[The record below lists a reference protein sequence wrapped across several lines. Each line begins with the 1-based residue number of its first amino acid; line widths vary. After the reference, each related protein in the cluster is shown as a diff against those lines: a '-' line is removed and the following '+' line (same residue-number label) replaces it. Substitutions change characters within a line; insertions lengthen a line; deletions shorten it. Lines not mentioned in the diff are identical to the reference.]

1 MVRGVP
7 GALCVVDFTKRWL
20 ALLPSSSDVICL
32 DGFSVSEHIAAIL
45 VKNGRDKEDGPSQ
58 VPRPGTPLRSKSD
71 EPAYPPNR
79 AYKFGE
85 TRFME
90 EPAEDRGGE
99 ADLEGEAGN
108 DVAFDDADEDPSL
121 RPAQGKQQRK
131 QARVEAVLR
140 RCSVLD
146 IELESSSSSI
156 TLLSLNAP
164 LCFKNAREADTSAGY
179 SSLTGGGAG
188 PAMLASIFVTD
199 AAGQV
204 VTSSNFGRFYM
215 EQCGGPPGTKEAF
228 LDSLSDEEYEAA
240 NRQLDI
246 MQDMPCLSLRL
257 KGRCKL
263 GLECPFS
270 HQLSRSSAAIG
281 ECKDEVHEV
290 SGVGSVLLCGAC
302 HGLSHPEK
310 FCPHKDI
317 DLKSQDHEYAS
328 IQMEG

>member
-7 GALCVVDFTKRWL
+7 GALCIADFTKRWL

-45 VKNGRDKEDGPSQ
+45 FKNCRDQEDGPSQ
-58 VPRPGTPLRSKSD
+58 APRPGTPLRSKSV

-79 AYKFGE
+79 TYKFSE

-90 EPAEDRGGE
+90 VHAEDRGGE
-99 ADLEGEAGN
+99 GDLEGEAGN

-121 RPAQGKQQRK
+121 RPSQGKQQRK
-131 QARVEAVLR
+131 QARVQAMLR
-140 RCSVLD
+140 RCKCLD
-146 IELESSSSSI
+146 LELESSSSSI

-164 LCFKNAREADTSAGY
+164 LSYRNAREADASAG
-179 SSLTGGGAG
+179 SSLITGGSAG
-188 PAMLASIFVTD
+188 PAILESIFVTD
-199 AAGQV
+199 AAGHV
-204 VTSSNFGRFYM
+204 ETSSNFGRFYM

-228 LDSLSDEEYEAA
+228 LDSLNDEEYEAA
-240 NRQLDI
+240 IRQLDI

-270 HQLSRSSAAIG
+270 HQLLRSSSAIG

-317 DLKSQDHEYAS
+317 DLKSQDQEYAN